1 MLSKCANALC
11 NTSFRRLGD
20 GKLFLLQGDTRTG
33 EALNPEKGRPPRRVE
48 YFWLCADC
56 ARLVTLTFT
65 STSGVTTVPLA
76 RGTTLAP
83 ARASA
88 HATAGRQTDVGM
100 LAQAGSYGHE

>member
-11 NTSFRRLGD
+11 NTSFRRLSD

-33 EALNPEKGRPPRRVE
+33 ETFNPGKGKPPRRLE

-65 STSGVTTVPLA
+65 STTGVTTVPL

-88 HATAGRQTDVGM
+88 HATAGRQTDAGM
-100 LAQAGSYGHE
+100 LAHAGG